1 MMKKLIIRSTE
12 ILKFKNQEKY
22 RSGTNKTIK
31 VSIFSFFK
39 SAELL

>member
-1 MMKKLIIRSTE
+1 MKKLIIRSIETS
-12 ILKFKNQEKY
+12 KFKNQEKY

-31 VSIFSFFK
+31 VGIFSFFK